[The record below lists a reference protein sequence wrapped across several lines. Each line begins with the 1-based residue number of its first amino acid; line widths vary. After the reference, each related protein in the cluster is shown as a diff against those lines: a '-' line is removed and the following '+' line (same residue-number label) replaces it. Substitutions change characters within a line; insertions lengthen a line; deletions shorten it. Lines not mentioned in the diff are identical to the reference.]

1 MAKWSPVVSLVT
13 DASGAAK
20 AGKAGDLVVIV
31 DVISMSTSAEAVLN
45 EGAVK
50 IYGAAGHNNCSVI
63 YQPKPEKIGY
73 LAGEYAKRTGY
84 EVIIIT
90 EPRVGD
96 YEALRDNCREV
107 TDGLAVKGIEP
118 ALFLPN
124 LGSEVTSLADFKDK
138 VVILVSDSGGTA
150 FEAALLSG
158 AYAVLTATTAGVLG
172 KSSALNDKVLSI
184 LKEAQR
190 AKVNI
195 SLVAASSNCLEDV
208 LGAYYLWQRIIE
220 MRK

>member
-1 MAKWSPVVSLVT
+1 MAGWSPVVSLVT

-20 AGKAGDLVVIV
+20 AGEAGDVVVIV
-31 DVISMSTSAEAVLN
+31 DVVSMSTSAEAALN
-45 EGAVK
+45 KGAAR
-50 IYGAAGHNNCSVI
+50 IYGAAGHNNRSVI
-63 YQPKPEKIGY
+63 YRPKPEKIGY

-90 EPRVGD
+90 EPRTGD
-96 YEALRDNCREV
+96 HQALRDNCREV
-107 TDGLAVKGIEP
+107 TDGLAAKGIEP

-124 LGSEVTSLADFKDK
+124 LGAEVACLADFKDK

-158 AYAVLTATTAGVLG
+158 AYDVLTATTAGVLG
-172 KSSALNDKVLSI
+172 RSSKLSAKALSI
-184 LKEAQR
+184 LEISQR

-195 SLVAASSNCLEDV
+195 TLVAASSNCLEDV
-208 LGAYYLWQRIIE
+208 LGANYLWQKIIE
-220 MRK
+220 MRN